1 MSNNNNQQQQAI
13 VISREFYIAKDA
25 KVIFVSDF
33 FCEDYVGGAEL
44 TLEAIYKASPVKAQ
58 KIHST
63 SLTVEMIENNK
74 DKLWILV
81 NFTNAPRSILSAL
94 VTSKCSYIVIEC
106 DYKYC
111 VHRSEHHHKHVTGQE
126 CDCHT
131 VPMQGKWIE
140 AFYKRAK
147 KVFFMSEGQKNRY
160 QEIFPAMQAW
170 TNLDVQYST
179 WSKEDLD
186 YILWELAPE
195 RKTNDKW
202 AILQGPS
209 WIKNQSGTEAY
220 CKEHNMEYEVLP
232 RLPYRDFLKK
242 LSEYKGLVFHP
253 GGLDTCPRLV
263 VEAKLLGLELDIN
276 DNVQIKYD
284 KAFNEPELDK
294 LLKFFYE
301 RPTYFWSQIDNL
313 L

>member
-1 MSNNNNQQQQAI
+1 MSNQ
-13 VISREFYIAKDA
+13 ISITKEFYVSKSA
-25 KVIFVSDF
+25 KVIFVNDF
-33 FCEDYVGGAEL
+33 FVEDIIGGAEL
-44 TLEAIYKASPVKAQ
+44 TIQAIMDYRKNDIAKL
-58 KIHST
+58 HSLSMT
-63 SLTVEMIENNK
+63 YDIIDNNK
-74 DKLWILV
+74 DKLFVLGNFSLV
-81 NFTNAPRSILSAL
+81 PRDVLSYL
-94 VTSKCSYIVIEC
+94 VTKRVPYVVVEM

-111 VHRSEHHHKHVTGQE
+111 AHRSEHHHLHMTGRP

-160 QEIFPAMQAW
+160 QEIFPNMKDW

-186 YILWELAPE
+186 YILWELNPE
-195 RKTNDKW
+195 RKPNGKW
-202 AILQGPS
+202 AILQGAS
-209 WIKNQSGTEAY
+209 WIKNQAGTEAY
-220 CKEHNMEYEVLP
+220 CKENNMEYEILP

-294 LLKFFYE
+294 LLQFFYE
-301 RPTYFWSQIDNL
+301 RPNYFWSQISNL